1 MPKQTNNSSN
11 NAALKGFALTLV
23 ILILAVCVMAAM
35 TEGFTNWNPYGW
47 FDEFN
52 AEETDA
58 PETDAPETDE
68 QEDKSSLIASVAN
81 SGNIKLAAVSSA
93 ENDDEI
99 TLTATVYPESVYNKK
114 LDWSVEFVNA
124 SSSWATGKTAA
135 DYVSVTPTEDGGNVA
150 IVECLAAFG
159 EQIAVKV
166 TSRDNPNS
174 AATCTV
180 DYVRKVDKTDFTWV
194 WGYHS
199 TKDSS
204 STYSSTV
211 NSTEAISL
219 AYYSAGRY
227 ESQDLDKVTFSNTY
241 KDGGIGTILP
251 SYTHS
256 VTLAY
261 TDEFIAAAEV
271 LGISITK
278 TPLQLGGGYNGIVLS
293 TLVTKLGFDTS
304 RISTLKS
311 DLLNISQALEDGQH
325 ALEFVVTTTCEY
337 ETVSSI
343 YYADFVLASIQ
354 ESVNM
359 VLLDSSSI
367 VF

>member
-1 MPKQTNNSSN
+1 MSKQKSSN
-11 NAALKGFALTLV
+11 SGAFRAFVLTLV
-23 ILILAVCVMAAM
+23 ILILAVAVTAAM
-35 TEGFTNWNPYGW
+35 TQGFTNWNPYGW

-81 SGNIKLAAVSSA
+81 NGNIKLAAVSSA

-114 LDWSVEFVNA
+114 LDWSVEFVEP

-211 NSTEAISL
+211 SSTAEAISL

-241 KDGGIGTILP
+241 KDDGIGTILP
-251 SYTHS
+251 SYTYS

-304 RISTLKS
+304 HISTLKS